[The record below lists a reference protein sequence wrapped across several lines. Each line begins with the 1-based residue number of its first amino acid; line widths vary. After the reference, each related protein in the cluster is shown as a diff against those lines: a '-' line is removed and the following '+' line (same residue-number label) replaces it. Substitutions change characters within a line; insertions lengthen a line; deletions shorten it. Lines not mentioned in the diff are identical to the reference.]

1 MRTQLATALALAAV
15 AFAGTANAGPSPQS
29 GSFTVTANVANSCV
43 ITATPTLAF
52 GSYDPTDANNTAALD
67 GQSSISVRC
76 TRGTVATVALAQGG
90 NPATGSTCAA
100 PLRQMASG
108 AERLRY
114 DLYQNTARTTVW
126 GCQTGAGANTQ
137 GFTSTSSLTPTT
149 LQTYGRVPAGQD
161 VPAGSYTDTVQ
172 VNVTF

>member
-1 MRTQLATALALAAV
+1 MRAQFATALALAAA
-15 AFAGTANAGPSPQS
+15 AFMGTANAGPSPQT
-29 GSFTVTANVANSCV
+29 GNFNVTANVAGSCV

-52 GSYDPTDANNTAALD
+52 GAYDPTEVNNTTALD

-76 TRGTVATVALAQGG
+76 TRGTVATVALGQGG
-90 NPATGSTCAA
+90 NPATGSTCVA

-114 DLYQNTARTTVW
+114 DIYQTAARTTVW

-137 GFTSTSSLTPTT
+137 GFTSTSSLTPTV
-149 LQTYGRVPAGQD
+149 LQTFGRIPAGQD
-161 VPAGSYTDTVQ
+161 VPTGSFSDTVQ
-172 VNVTF
+172 VTVTF